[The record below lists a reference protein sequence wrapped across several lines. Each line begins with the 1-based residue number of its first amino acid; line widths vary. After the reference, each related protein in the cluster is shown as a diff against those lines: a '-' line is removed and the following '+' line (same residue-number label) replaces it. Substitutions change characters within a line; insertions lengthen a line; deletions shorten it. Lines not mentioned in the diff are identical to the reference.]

1 MLAYSKK
8 HHVKMIILEN
18 VLKAP
23 WKAVEAKFDEAGYGA
38 RFVRLDTKKYYIPH
52 TRTRGCEFLSRS
64 PPVLRAQSAQRDAD
78 ICPPAPLDL
87 IAFLKEGTKDA
98 KKSFFE
104 KRDSSNLSA
113 HEMADEW
120 QQRVKEAERVA
131 SAPTEAF
138 LLGSDD
144 PRVHRARQE
153 LAYQKVNA
161 DGNKRAATDWGRCEV
176 RHAIQRQKEKLG
188 EARPLTKWSDAGAP
202 PKMPDGAWQDWA
214 ETQTERVH
222 DLMDISY
229 LRQAKLGVD
238 VSA

>member
-1 MLAYSKK
+1 MSFSLPCP
-8 HHVKMIILEN
+8 
-18 VLKAP
+18 AP
-23 WKAVEAKFDEAGYGA
+23 SQRK
-38 RFVRLDTKKYYIPH
+38 
-52 TRTRGCEFLSRS
+52 EFT
-64 PPVLRAQSAQRDAD
+64 D

-188 EARPLTKWSDAGAP
+188 EARPLTKWSDGGAP